1 MITWDLPPEIW
12 TLGGVLMGTLIPAGM
27 TFLNSRDAAKHE
39 SNRMLIDSL
48 ERRIADLESS
58 LRKESQART
67 SLEESIRRREVEA
80 RAREEKA
87 HAVTDRARLAMSVA
101 IAHITRLSNHIES
114 GSPPPPPPLP
124 SEVAEW
130 VAAELWTSKLGKD
143 GEKTS
148 NKEGAGVSNED
159 ARTFA
164 S

>member
-1 MITWDLPPEIW
+1 MALGDLPQEMW

-27 TFLNSRDAAKHE
+27 TFLNGRAAAKHE

-58 LRKESQART
+58 LRAESAARS
-67 SLEESIRRREVEA
+67 SLEGEVRTRESEA
-80 RAREEKA
+80 REREEKA
-87 HAVTDRARLAMSVA
+87 YAATDRARLAMSMA

-143 GEKTS
+143 GE
-148 NKEGAGVSNED
+148 ED
-159 ARTFA
+159 K
-164 S
+164 

>member
-1 MITWDLPPEIW
+1 MNEGFVIPPELW

-27 TFLNSRDAAKHE
+27 TFLNGRAAAKHE

-58 LRKESQART
+58 LRAESAARS
-67 SLEESIRRREVEA
+67 SLEGEIRTRESEA
-80 RAREEKA
+80 REREEKA
-87 HAVTDRARLAMSVA
+87 HAATDRARLAMSMA

-130 VAAELWTSKLGKD
+130 VSAELWTSKLGKD
-143 GEKTS
+143 GK
-148 NKEGAGVSNED
+148 KKG
-159 ARTFA
+159 
-164 S
+164 

>member
-1 MITWDLPPEIW
+1 MTILGDFPPEVW

-27 TFLNSRDAAKHE
+27 SFLNGRMAAKHE
-39 SNRMLIDSL
+39 SNRMLIESL
-48 ERRIADLESS
+48 ERRIAGLESN
-58 LRKESQART
+58 LREESVARS
-67 SLEESIRRREVEA
+67 SLESEIRTRESAA

-87 HAVTDRARLAMSVA
+87 HAATDRARLAMSVA

-143 GEKTS
+143 G
-148 NKEGAGVSNED
+148 KED
-159 ARTFA
+159 K
-164 S
+164 

>member
-1 MITWDLPPEIW
+1 MALGDFPQEMW

-27 TFLNSRDAAKHE
+27 TFITGRAAAKHE

-58 LRKESQART
+58 LRAESAARS
-67 SLEESIRRREVEA
+67 SLAGEIRTRESEA
-80 RAREEKA
+80 REREEKA
-87 HAVTDRARLAMSVA
+87 HAATDRARLAMSMA

-143 GEKTS
+143 GK
-148 NKEGAGVSNED
+148 KD
-159 ARTFA
+159 R
-164 S
+164 

>member
-1 MITWDLPPEIW
+1 MALGDFPQEMW

-27 TFLNSRDAAKHE
+27 TFINGRAAAKHE

-58 LRKESQART
+58 LRAESAARS
-67 SLEESIRRREVEA
+67 SLAGEIRTRESEA
-80 RAREEKA
+80 REREEKA
-87 HAVTDRARLAMSVA
+87 HAATDRARLAMSMA

-143 GEKTS
+143 GK
-148 NKEGAGVSNED
+148 KD
-159 ARTFA
+159 K
-164 S
+164 

>member
-1 MITWDLPPEIW
+1 MALGDFPQEMW

-27 TFLNSRDAAKHE
+27 TFLNGRAAAKHE

-58 LRKESQART
+58 LRAESAARS
-67 SLEESIRRREVEA
+67 SLEGEIRTRESEA
-80 RAREEKA
+80 REREEKA
-87 HAVTDRARLAMSVA
+87 HAATDRARLAMSMA

-130 VAAELWTSKLGKD
+130 VSAELWTSKLGRDGKKD
-143 GEKTS
+143 K
-148 NKEGAGVSNED
+148 
-159 ARTFA
+159 
-164 S
+164 

>member
-1 MITWDLPPEIW
+1 MALGDFPQEMW

-27 TFLNSRDAAKHE
+27 TFLTGRASAKHE

-58 LRKESQART
+58 LRKETEARA
-67 SLEESIRRREVEA
+67 SLETGIRSREDEA

-87 HAVTDRARLAMSVA
+87 HAATDRARLAMSVA
-101 IAHITRLSNHIES
+101 IAHITRLSIHIES

-130 VAAELWTSKLGKD
+130 VSAELWTSKLGEDGKKD
-143 GEKTS
+143 K
-148 NKEGAGVSNED
+148 
-159 ARTFA
+159 
-164 S
+164 

>member
-1 MITWDLPPEIW
+1 
-12 TLGGVLMGTLIPAGM
+12 MGTLIPAGM
-27 TFLNSRDAAKHE
+27 SFLNGRAAAKHE

-48 ERRIADLESS
+48 ERRIAGLESN
-58 LRKESQART
+58 LREESAARS
-67 SLEESIRRREVEA
+67 SLEGEIRTRESAA

-87 HAVTDRARLAMSVA
+87 YAATDRARLAMSMA

-143 GEKTS
+143 GE
-148 NKEGAGVSNED
+148 ED
-159 ARTFA
+159 K
-164 S
+164 

>member
-1 MITWDLPPEIW
+1 MNLSSLPPEVW
-12 TLGGVLMGTLIPAGM
+12 TLGGVLIGTLIPAAM
-27 TFLNSRDAAKHE
+27 SFLNVRAAAKHK

-58 LRKESQART
+58 LQKESTARA
-67 SLEESIRRREVEA
+67 SLEKDIRSREGEA

-87 HAVTDRARLAMSVA
+87 HAATDRARLAMSMA

-130 VAAELWTSKLGKD
+130 VSAELWTSKLGRDGKKD
-143 GEKTS
+143 K
-148 NKEGAGVSNED
+148 
-159 ARTFA
+159 
-164 S
+164 